1 MKKQK
6 VSIVMP
12 IYNVEKYLDECMK
25 SVLNQTLNNIE
36 IICVDD
42 GSTDGS
48 AAILDRYASGDVRV
62 KVIHKQNEGYGKAM
76 NLGFSLAQGEYIG
89 VVETDDFVSPEMMEE
104 LYNRAKKDDLDIV
117 KGDYY
122 IFKTVE
128 GRYDLQY
135 VNILDSPRLYHGVFN
150 PKKDKEVFRARMN
163 TWAGIY
169 RRQFLVE
176 REILHNETPGA
187 SYQDNGFW
195 FQTFTQAER
204 IGFIEKPLY
213 YLRRDNPN
221 SSVNSREKVYCICDE
236 MNFIRP
242 FMDRKPEIYCNFKD
256 IFWESCFRKYIFNLK
271 RIAPLYKLEFIRY
284 MHDEFISHIEE
295 IDLSLFNENQMRYFS
310 SILQDPDT
318 FYYDYVKIPEN
329 VERFCRQDKNLI
341 LFGRGK
347 IVDKVLRKCRFN
359 NIEICKIANLNQNSN
374 GKVVNIETIKEEA
387 ANTAVLVVDEEKNVE
402 KNRKILEQLGF
413 TDYLFYEDE

>member
-1 MKKQK
+1 MAK
-6 VSIVMP
+6 VSIVIP
-12 IYNVEKYLDECMK
+12 VYNVEMYLEECLD
-25 SVLNQTLNNIE
+25 SVVNQTLKDIE
-36 IICVDD
+36 IICVND
-42 GSTDGS
+42 GSTDS
-48 AAILDRYASGDVRV
+48 SPEILEKYAAKDKRV
-62 KVIHKQNEGYGKAM
+62 KVISKANSGYGHTM
-76 NLGFSLAQGEYIG
+76 NVGIDAATGEYIG
-89 VVETDDFVSPEMMEE
+89 IVEPDDYIKEDMYET
-104 LYNRAKKDDLDIV
+104 LYKIAAEKNLDLIKADFCRF
-117 KGDYY
+117 KGDGQDRK
-122 IFKTVE
+122 FV
-128 GRYDLQY
+128 Y
-135 VNILDSPRLYHGVFN
+135 VNLS
-150 PKKDKEVFRARMN
+150 KDAGYYNKVLKPADNIEIFRFVMN
-163 TWAGIY
+163 TWSGIY
-169 RRQFLVE
+169 NREFLNKYNI
-176 REILHNETPGA
+176 RHNETPGA
-187 SYQDNGFW
+187 SFQDNGFW

-236 MNFIRP
+236 MNFIRS
-242 FMDRKPEIYCNFKD
+242 FMDRKPEIYYNFKD

-271 RIAPLYKLEFIRY
+271 RIASLYKLEFIRY

-295 IDLSLFNENQMRYFS
+295 IDLSLFNEKQMRYFS

-347 IVDKVLRKCRFN
+347 IVYKVLRKCRFN

-374 GKVVNIETIKEEA
+374 GKVVNIATIKEEA